1 MNKKILGLLALS
13 LLLPLSSSP
22 IANAEDSASIGA
34 KDKSHVQVN
43 VEDKGI
49 PSDARDLA
57 KKDYLSYVTSLDKIY
72 NKEKASYTLGEPF
85 KIYKFNKKS
94 DGNYY
99 FPVLDTEGNVNYIVT
114 ISPKA
119 TTASNSPSKYSIN
132 VSPFLSEAL
141 NKYKNKQITILTN
154 SKGYY
159 VLTQNNKATQ
169 VLKTPRVDDEKLK
182 ESKKIPATDN
192 LTHLKQKVSVT
203 KPTTQFKNNAS
214 TYNEQYVNKLKN
226 FKIRETQGNNGWCAG
241 YTMSALLNATYNTD
255 KYYAEAVMRY
265 LHPNLQGQDFQFT
278 GLTPNEMIHFGESQG
293 RAPQL
298 ANRMTSYKEVDDLT
312 KNNKGIAVLGKRVE
326 SRNGLHAGHAMA
338 VVGNAKLD
346 NGQEVIIIWNP
357 WDNGFMTQDAKN
369 NIIPVSNGDHYQWYS
384 SIYGY

>member
-1 MNKKILGLLALS
+1 MFGLLALS
-13 LLLPLSSSP
+13 ALLPLSSSP
-22 IANAEDSASIGA
+22 IANAEDNASIGA
-34 KDKSHVQVN
+34 KDKNHVQVN
-43 VEDKGI
+43 IEDKGI
-49 PSDARDLA
+49 PSDVRDLA
-57 KKDYLSYVTSLDKIY
+57 QKDYLSYVTSLDKIY

-114 ISPKA
+114 ISPKVA
-119 TTASNSPSKYSIN
+119 TTSSSPSKYTIN
-132 VSPFLSEAL
+132 VSPFLSEVL

-159 VLTQNNKATQ
+159 ILTQDNKATQ
-169 VLKTPRVDDEKLK
+169 VLKTPRVDDDKLK
-182 ESKKIPATDN
+182 ESEKIPAADN
-192 LTHLKQKVSVT
+192 LTHLKQKASVT
-203 KPTTQFKNNAS
+203 KPTTQFKNNTS
-214 TYNEQYVNKLKN
+214 TYNEQYINKLKN

-293 RAPQL
+293 RNPQL
-298 ANRMTSYKEVDDLT
+298 VNRMTSYKEVDDLT